1 MFLGAVKIVS
11 MHLKNKGYEA
21 IIEAMLK
28 RCLGRGSSKKKI
40 SIPNLHS
47 SP

>member
-28 RCLGRGSSKKKI
+28 RSLMKGSSQK
-40 SIPNLHS
+40 LTS
-47 SP
+47 S